1 MNKEILIM
9 NHNNYRNLEINLIK
23 AIEQNNINHFRN
35 ILGSNLCY
43 TNMKL
48 LNNLFFYCI
57 YYIKDNNFKP
67 LFLSTLLNLG
77 VDPNT
82 IVDNPNNYKNM
93 NLSFNYNTNANFV
106 SFENNVGKSILMLA
120 CENSNYSLV
129 KDLCDINNKIQK
141 TLNINYIDKNGRNA
155 LFYLKGGMDDKK
167 ILELLIKKGIEI
179 NKRDKD
185 DNTPLNYIIIH
196 TKKLHL
202 IYDLIEIGG
211 ANFMIKNK
219 DGKNALDLIK
229 DIMIVRKN
237 QTNLINN
244 FEDLKPLIKILQ
256 NKLSIKLF
264 SSNKLNENNS
274 ETSCSSGDNNK
285 INNNNNLIKLSS
297 LSSIKSSN
305 NSNNTDN
312 ENDNGNNNNNN
323 TNINNHNIFVKLNP
337 LSLIVGTEFNDN
349 SDINSTTKKIDYYT
363 QLNRNKK
370 YFLNLLKTSENH
382 IKENTKLIEQEII
395 KKKEEIKKLQNVLKE
410 KAIASKGININ
421 HSKNLDNLKKDLNN
435 IKKKINDKK
444 QSLLKEKSNCLFEIK
459 DNKNYMAKY
468 NYSMINKELKN
479 DYIYNQL
486 QIDLI
491 DFMTYVQ
498 NENLKLE
505 PTLKKLND
513 LIQQSVNKC
522 LGEEYKL
529 KMYGSRATKLCLPWS
544 DIDYVISSNRTI
556 HFEPLKQ
563 LNDYLIDLYDKFFS
577 DMKYIAGAS
586 IPLLKI
592 FTNNEYH
599 KISLDISM
607 ENPEHH
613 GEECVNYIKQKVKE
627 YEVLT
632 PLTLA
637 LKTILQKACLN
648 DPYVGG
654 LSSYGVILLIIHFL
668 NVQQKKGNDISIK
681 SLGRLFYDILFYY
694 GSEYDITN
702 PIIVEE
708 NENTQKII
716 SIHQF
721 QLLKNEFILV
731 DPLNISNNVAR
742 NTRQF
747 QNIKLA
753 FQIGYVSVKESCE
766 CGCHYQYNGINIKE
780 EECCHNLLNRIFND
794 VKRERKY

>member
-48 LNNLFFYCI
+48 LNNLFFYCF

-382 IKENTKLIEQEII
+382 IKENTKLIEQEIM

-435 IKKKINDKK
+435 KKKKINDKK